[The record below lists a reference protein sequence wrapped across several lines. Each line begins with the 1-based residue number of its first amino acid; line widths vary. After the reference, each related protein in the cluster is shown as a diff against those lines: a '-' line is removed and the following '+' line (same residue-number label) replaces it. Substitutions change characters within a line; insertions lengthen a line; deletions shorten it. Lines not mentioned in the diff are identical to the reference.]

1 MTVVAIHQPNYA
13 PWLGHFYKLARADIF
28 VFLDDAQFSKQSF
41 INRVRILGPN
51 GPRWLS
57 QPVKVSLG
65 QTIQDARLAN
75 PEWARSHLDTLR
87 GSYRD
92 ADRFRSVWR
101 DVEALYTDLPGADLA
116 TVNRALVERIA
127 ARLGLRTEFRSSS
140 GIETGAAR
148 GDDRLVTIVD
158 SLAPG
163 GTYLSGKGGAGY
175 QDPAKFAAA
184 GLTLAYTD
192 FTHPHYAQGGAA
204 FEAGLSVL
212 DAVFHLG
219 WEAAA
224 KLLQP

>member
-13 PWLGHFYKLARADIF
+13 PWLGYFYKLARADFF
-28 VFLDDAQFSKQSF
+28 VFLDDVQFSKQSF
-41 INRVRILGPN
+41 INRVRIFGPG

-65 QTIQDARLAN
+65 QTIQDVRPAN

-87 GSYRD
+87 GSYHD
-92 ADRFRSVWR
+92 ADAFRSVWR
-101 DVEALYTDLPGADLA
+101 DVEALYADLPGADLA
-116 TVNRALVERIA
+116 AVNQALVERIA
-127 ARLGLRTEFRSSS
+127 ARLGLQTEFRASS
-140 GIETGAAR
+140 GIETGSDV
-148 GDDRLVTIVD
+148 GDDRLVRIVD
-158 SLAPG
+158 TLAPG

-175 QDPAKFAAA
+175 QDPDKFSAAD
-184 GLTLAYTD
+184 LTLAYTD
-192 FTHPHYAQGGAA
+192 FTHPVYSRGKAG